1 MRAVVQ
7 RSLAAKVTIA
17 GQTVGAIDHGFVV
30 LLGVGPERHMAA
42 DSDYLAE
49 KISKLRVFSD
59 DAGKM
64 NLALADVGGQVL
76 SISQFTLYADTRH
89 GNRPSFTGAAKPALG
104 EQLYDTFNAK
114 LRDLGVTVATGE
126 FGGDMQVSLTNDGPV
141 TILFD
146 TEAK

>member
-7 RSLAAKVTIA
+7 RSLAAQVTIE

-30 LLGVGPERHMAA
+30 LLGVGPNDTQA

-64 NLALADVGGQVL
+64 NLALADVGGQIL

-89 GNRPSFTGAAKPALG
+89 GNRPSFTNAADPALG
-104 EQLYDTFNAK
+104 EQLYQAFNAK
-114 LRDLGVTVATGE
+114 LRQLGMTVATGE

>member
-7 RSLAAKVTIA
+7 RSLAAQVTIE

-30 LLGVGPERHMAA
+30 LLGVGPNDTQT

-64 NLALADVGGQVL
+64 NLALADVGGQIL
-76 SISQFTLYADTRH
+76 SISQFTLYADTRR
-89 GNRPSFTGAAKPALG
+89 GNRPSFTNAAAPALG
-104 EQLYDTFNAK
+104 EQLYQAFNAK
-114 LRDLGVTVATGE
+114 LRQLGITVATGE

>member
-7 RSLAAKVTIA
+7 RSLAAQVTIE
-17 GQTVGAIDHGFVV
+17 GQTVAAIDHGFVV
-30 LLGVGPERHMAA
+30 LLGVGPNDTQA

-64 NLALADVGGQVL
+64 NLALADVGGQIL
-76 SISQFTLYADTRH
+76 SISQFTLYADTRR
-89 GNRPSFTGAAKPALG
+89 GNRPSFTNAAAPALG
-104 EQLYDTFNAK
+104 EQLYQAFNAK
-114 LRDLGVTVATGE
+114 LRQLGVTVATGE

>member
-7 RSLAAKVTIA
+7 RSLAAQVTIE
-17 GQTVGAIDHGFVV
+17 GKTVGAIDHGFVV
-30 LLGVGPERHMAA
+30 LLGVGPNDTQA

-59 DAGKM
+59 GAGKM
-64 NLALADVGGQVL
+64 NLALADVGGQIL
-76 SISQFTLYADTRH
+76 SISQFTLYADTRR
-89 GNRPSFTGAAKPALG
+89 GNRPSFTNAADPALG
-104 EQLYDTFNAK
+104 EQLYQAFNAK
-114 LRDLGVTVATGE
+114 LRQLGMTVATGE